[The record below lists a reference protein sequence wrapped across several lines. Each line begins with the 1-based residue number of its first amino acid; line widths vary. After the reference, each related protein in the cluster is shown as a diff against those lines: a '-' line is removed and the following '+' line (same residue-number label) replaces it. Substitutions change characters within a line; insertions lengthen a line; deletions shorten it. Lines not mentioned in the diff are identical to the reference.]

1 MNQQYIKNVASLEYD
16 LNKCTGCTLCTIVCP
31 HAVFE
36 MHNKKARI
44 TDIDRCMECSACM
57 VNCPADAILVN
68 TGVGCA
74 AAVINSMIGKNKGE
88 IACGC
93 DSGCC

>member
-1 MNQQYIKNVASLEYD
+1 MKQQYIKGVAKIEYD
-16 LNKCTGCTLCTIVCP
+16 ISKCTGCTMCTIVCP

-36 MHNKKARI
+36 MNNKKAHLVFK
-44 TDIDRCMECSACM
+44 DRCMECGACM
-57 VNCPADAILVN
+57 VNCPADAIQVS

-74 AAVINSMIGKNKGE
+74 TAVFNSMLGKNKGE

-93 DSGCC
+93 DSECC